1 MRKTLNYIFNFS
13 KAGISGMP
21 NAILNSLPAD
31 TNMSLAHLPAG
42 AHARVIAVTGTGAVA
57 RRLMEMGLVPG
68 AHVRMIKSAPLGDPF
83 EVRVRGYHL
92 AVRRAE
98 AQTITVVTSDR

>member
-1 MRKTLNYIFNFS
+1 MPI
-13 KAGISGMP
+13 AIS
-21 NAILNSLPAD
+21 NNLPD
-31 TNMSLAHLPAG
+31 INMSLAHLPVG
-42 AHARVIAVTGTGAVA
+42 AHARVLAVTGVGSVA
-57 RRLMEMGLVPG
+57 RRLMEMGIVPG

-98 AQTITVVTSDR
+98 AQTITVMKCDK